1 MTTITPA
8 SANEATPPPDPG
20 PESTRSRYLGLAAL
34 LTGAVVPV
42 FAVVAALAVGAIML
56 VAFGANPVDGYGA
69 MLSGGFGGKNEIADT
84 LIKSMPLM
92 LVGVGICIAFRAG
105 VINIGGE
112 GQILAGA
119 ILSTTVALAISGTP
133 RVLLVPI
140 VVVAGAIG
148 GAIWGAIPGALKA
161 YAGVN
166 EILSTIMLNIVAVQL
181 MSYLLR
187 GPLIDPEEIERGTRI
202 PQTER
207 LAESADLPLLFGSDR
222 LHIGP
227 LLAVLCAIGA
237 YYLLWRTPL
246 GFRLRA
252 VGLSETAARY
262 AGIPVRRTITLALTL
277 SGALAGLAGAVLVF
291 GSESH
296 RMVTDGS
303 TLGFTGGAG
312 FNGIVAALLGGL
324 HPLWTIPASF
334 LFGGLIVGGQ
344 ALQRAVQVPSAL
356 IVALNGLVVV
366 FVVAADRY
374 RVKLLK
380 SDGRD
385 QQIIDE
391 GGMPG
396 GEHAAAL
403 GSVYDPAP
411 RGTDSYDTP
420 ESP

>member
-1 MTTITPA
+1 MTLNLTDQQRRIVAYSIPVLA
-8 SANEATPPPDPG
+8 VF
-20 PESTRSRYLGLAAL
+20 AAL
-34 LTGAVVPV
+34 L
-42 FAVVAALAVGAIML
+42 FGAIML
-56 VAFGANPVDGYGA
+56 LLLGANPIEGYSEMFIGA
-69 MLSGGFGGKNEIADT
+69 FGSGDALIAT
-84 LIKSMPLM
+84 ILKATPL
-92 LVGVGICIAFRAG
+92 LFVGTGIVIAFRAN
-105 VINIGGE
+105 VINIGAE
-112 GQILAGA
+112 GQMVLGGLFTAMAALYLPVMPAFILIPLVLLAG
-119 ILSTTVALAISGTP
+119 V
-133 RVLLVPI
+133 
-140 VVVAGAIG
+140 IG
-148 GAIWGAIPGALKA
+148 GGLWGWIPGWLKA
-161 YAGVN
+161 YLKVN

-187 GPLIDPEEIERGTRI
+187 GPLIDPLEIERGTRI
-202 PQTER
+202 PQTAR
-207 LAESADLPLLFGSDR
+207 LTEAADLPLLFGSDR

-227 LLAVLCAIGA
+227 LLAVLCAVA
-237 YYLLWRTPL
+237 TYYLLWRTPF

-252 VGLSETAARY
+252 VGLNEHAARY
-262 AGIPVRRTITLALTL
+262 AGIPVRRTITMALTL
-277 SGALAGLAGAVLVF
+277 SGALAGLAGAVLVV

-374 RVKLLK
+374 RTMLLTT
-380 SDGRD
+380 DGRD
-385 QQIIDE
+385 EQIIDE
-391 GGMPG
+391 GSMPG
-396 GEHAAAL
+396 GEDATAL

-411 RGTDSYDTP
+411 RGTHSYDN
-420 ESP
+420 EDL

>member
-1 MTTITPA
+1 MKINLTHQQRRILAYSIPVLA
-8 SANEATPPPDPG
+8 VF
-20 PESTRSRYLGLAAL
+20 AAL
-34 LTGAVVPV
+34 L
-42 FAVVAALAVGAIML
+42 FGAIML
-56 VAFGANPVDGYGA
+56 MLLGANPIEGYGEMFIGA
-69 MLSGGFGGKNEIADT
+69 FGSGDALVATILKAT
-84 LIKSMPLM
+84 PL
-92 LVGVGICIAFRAG
+92 LFVGVGIVIAFRAN
-105 VINIGGE
+105 VINIGAE
-112 GQILAGA
+112 GQMVLGGLFATMAALYLPEMPSVIMIPTVLIAG
-119 ILSTTVALAISGTP
+119 V
-133 RVLLVPI
+133 
-140 VVVAGAIG
+140 IG
-148 GAIWGAIPGALKA
+148 GALWGWIPGSLKA
-161 YAGVN
+161 YFQVN

-187 GPLIDPEEIERGTRI
+187 GPLIDPAEIERGTRI

-227 LLAVLCAIGA
+227 VLAVLCAIAA
-237 YYLLWRTPL
+237 YYLLWRTPF

-252 VGLSETAARY
+252 VGLSEHAARY
-262 AGIPVRRTITLALTL
+262 AGIPVRRTITIALTM

-324 HPLWTIPASF
+324 HPIWTIPASF

-374 RVKLLK
+374 RVRLLS

-385 QQIIDE
+385 EQITDE
-391 GGMPG
+391 GSMPG
-396 GEHAAAL
+396 GDDVTAL

-411 RGTDSYDTP
+411 RGTESFDTGDS
-420 ESP
+420 S

>member
-1 MTTITPA
+1 MTINLTHQQRRILAYSIPVLA
-8 SANEATPPPDPG
+8 VF
-20 PESTRSRYLGLAAL
+20 AAL
-34 LTGAVVPV
+34 LFGAV
-42 FAVVAALAVGAIML
+42 ML
-56 VAFGANPVDGYGA
+56 ILLGANPIEGYTEMFIGA
-69 MLSGGFGGKNEIADT
+69 FGSGDALVATILKAT
-84 LIKSMPLM
+84 PL
-92 LVGVGICIAFRAG
+92 LFVGVGIVIAFRAN
-105 VINIGGE
+105 VINIGAE
-112 GQILAGA
+112 GQMVLGGLFATMAALYLPEMPSFVMIPTVLIAG
-119 ILSTTVALAISGTP
+119 V
-133 RVLLVPI
+133 
-140 VVVAGAIG
+140 IG
-148 GAIWGAIPGALKA
+148 GGLWGWIPGSLKA
-161 YAGVN
+161 YFQVN

-187 GPLIDPEEIERGTRI
+187 GPLIDPAEIERGTRI

-207 LAESADLPLLFGSDR
+207 LVESADLPLLFGSDR

-227 LLAVLCAIGA
+227 VLAVLCAIAA
-237 YYLLWRTPL
+237 YYLLWRTPF

-252 VGLSETAARY
+252 VGLSEHAARY
-262 AGIPVRRTITLALTL
+262 AGIPVRRTITAALTM

-324 HPLWTIPASF
+324 HPIWTIPASF

-356 IVALNGLVVV
+356 IVALNGLVVI

-374 RVKLLK
+374 RMRLLS

-385 QQIIDE
+385 EQITDE
-391 GGMPG
+391 GSMPG
-396 GEHAAAL
+396 GDDATAL

-411 RGTDSYDTP
+411 HGTESFDTGDS
-420 ESP
+420 S